1 MKLQNLIIVFIIII
15 IPIILIFTYYLHL
28 QSDTIR
34 MQTSYDKKLME
45 ATRRSSRSIWGKY
58 CRME

>member
-45 ATRRSSRSIWGKY
+45 ATRRSSRSI
-58 CRME
+58 